1 MMSSDPKNKS
11 AMHDPMNAGS
21 AGNACGTSGHGGPA
35 ISRRGWLR
43 LAGGT
48 LAALQPLFGD
58 AGVWAAPARLGANMT
73 ADGVPRFEYHSLGG
87 ERELPSLR
95 FAGWHPVKPEMLV
108 LTRRGPSQQLHR
120 LAGPGLAPEPLTEGR
135 DGVGS
140 AMWEPGGAYLV
151 FTRDQG
157 GNEAWRL
164 YRLEAG
170 GNAPLALTPEG
181 ERVSDYAFLPKGQG
195 LVYLQERLDRRPRA
209 ETPVEDN
216 DEIGEIGV
224 IGEAGEAD
232 ETATATR
239 PASEAESTGENTKDG
254 KDGKEV
260 DVSKLLSTSPA
271 LANLWWVDPAKPEE
285 RRLLGAT
292 SGRLTGLRVSP
303 AGRVLAMVTRD
314 GRSQTLEFSLD
325 GSGARVPGAA
335 ARLGIGPSPRAE
347 DILWRRN
354 ATVGEFRHLVR
365 NDVAHGRNRNELT
378 DVGADLEDLSEPPV
392 GSDRPL
398 ALVYNVAG
406 VSSLR
411 LYRPGAAPV
420 EIAQD
425 LAPGVIRGVSW
436 HPTLPLLGF
445 EQVSSES
452 PSRLYVHSLEDGAT
466 RPWSSVGEGS
476 PLRSSVLRWKSFDG
490 LEITGLH
497 IAPPA
502 RFTGP
507 RPVYISLHGG
517 PSSQARPGYVA
528 GVMRAFVEQL
538 GMHVI
543 MPNVRGSD
551 GFGKTF
557 LKLDNGR
564 LRENAV
570 KDVSALLDLVAAR
583 EDMDAARVVVAGGSY
598 GGYLSLAVATH
609 ESPRLAGSICRVG
622 IANFVTFLENTESY
636 RRDNRRAEYGDERDP
651 AMREFLTSI
660 SPVTHADAVKKPL
673 MVVHGRN
680 DPRVPFGEAQA
691 MVAAVRAQGT
701 PVWFVSAADEGHS
714 FTKADNRAYLNQ
726 ASFEFVRRVIGGI
739 RLDR

>member
-1 MMSSDPKNKS
+1 MDDDFIPRTMSTRST
-11 AMHDPMNAGS
+11 M
-21 AGNACGTSGHGGPA
+21 
-35 ISRRGWLR
+35 SRRGWLR

-58 AGVWAAPARLGANMT
+58 ASLWAAPARLGANMT
-73 ADGVPRFEYHSLGG
+73 ADGVPRFEHHALGG
-87 ERELPSLR
+87 ERELPALR

-108 LTRRGPSQQLHR
+108 LMRRGPSQQLHR

-140 AMWEPGGAYLV
+140 ARWEPAAGYLV

-164 YRLEAG
+164 YRLDAG
-170 GNAPLALTPEG
+170 GDAPVAITPEG
-181 ERVSDYAFLPKGQG
+181 ERVSEYAFLPAGQG
-195 LVYLQERLDRRPRA
+195 LVYLQERLDRRPRPG
-209 ETPVEDN
+209 TPVEDDGEDGGE
-216 DEIGEIGV
+216 DERVEAPRVAASGV
-224 IGEAGEAD
+224 
-232 ETATATR
+232 
-239 PASEAESTGENTKDG
+239 ESALAVDDGMKDVG
-254 KDGKEV
+254 QEGAKDAAREL
-260 DVSKLLSTSPA
+260 DASKLLSTSPA
-271 LANLWWVDPAKPEE
+271 LANLWWVDPARPQE

-292 SGRLTGLRVSP
+292 AGRLTGLRVSP

-314 GRSQTLEFSLD
+314 GRSQTLAFALD
-325 GSGARVPGAA
+325 GSGARAPGAA
-335 ARLGIGPSPRAE
+335 ARLGLGTGERTE

-354 ATVGEFRHLVR
+354 AAVGEFRHLVR
-365 NDVAHGRNRNELT
+365 DDVAHGRHRNELT
-378 DVGADLEDLSEPPV
+378 DVGADLEGLAEPPA

-406 VSSLR
+406 VSALR
-411 LYRPGAAPV
+411 LYRPGTSPV

-445 EQVSSES
+445 EQVSAES
-452 PSRLYVHSLEDGAT
+452 PSRLYVHALEEGTT
-466 RPWSSVGEGS
+466 RPWSAAGEGV
-476 PLRSSVLRWKSFDG
+476 PLRSAVLRWKSFDG

-528 GVMRAFVEQL
+528 GVLRALVEQL
-538 GMHVI
+538 GMHLV

-564 LRENAV
+564 LREDAV

-583 EDMDAARVVVAGGSY
+583 SDMDAARVVVAGGSY

-622 IANFVTFLENTESY
+622 IANFVSFLENTESY

-660 SPVTHADAVKKPL
+660 SPLTHAEAVRKPL

-701 PVWFVSAADEGHS
+701 PVWFVSASDEGHS

-739 RLDR
+739 SLER

>member
-1 MMSSDPKNKS
+1 MTVDGKKMSSDPK
-11 AMHDPMNAGS
+11 MNAM
-21 AGNACGTSGHGGPA
+21 N
-35 ISRRGWLR
+35 RRGWLR

-48 LAALQPLFGD
+48 LAALQPLF
-58 AGVWAAPARLGANMT
+58 ASAELWAAPARLGANMS
-73 ADGVPRFEYHSLGG
+73 AEGVPRFEYHSLGG
-87 ERELPSLR
+87 ERELPTLR

-140 AMWEPGGAYLV
+140 AMWEPTGAYVV

-164 YRLEAG
+164 YRLDG
-170 GNAPLALTPEG
+170 GSGGIGGTAPVVLTPEG
-181 ERVSDYAFLPKGQG
+181 ERVSEYAFLPKGQG
-195 LVYLQERLDRRPRA
+195 LVYLQERLDRRPRP
-209 ETPVEDN
+209 ETPVEDD
-216 DEIGEIGV
+216 DERE
-224 IGEAGEAD
+224 
-232 ETATATR
+232 ETALATQ
-239 PASEAESTGENTKDG
+239 PAQQAASEAEPAAEGKEGG
-254 KDGKEV
+254 KDV
-260 DVSKLLSTSPA
+260 DPSKLLSKSPA
-271 LANLWWVDPAKPEE
+271 LANLWWVDPSKPEE

-292 SGRLTGLRVSP
+292 TGRLTSLRVSP

-314 GRSQTLEFSLD
+314 GRSQTLEFPLD

-335 ARLGIGPSPRAE
+335 ARLGIGSGAHAE
-347 DILWRRN
+347 DIIWRRN
-354 ATVGEFRHLVR
+354 AAVGEFRHLVR

-378 DVGADLEDLSEPPV
+378 DVGADLEDLAEGPV
-392 GSDRPL
+392 GGDRPL

-411 LYRPGAAPV
+411 LYRPGTAPV

-445 EQVSSES
+445 EQTSAES
-452 PSRLYVHSLEDGAT
+452 PSRLFVHSLEDKAT
-466 RPWSSVGEGS
+466 RPWSAAGEGT

-528 GVMRAFVEQL
+528 GVTRALVEQL
-538 GMHVI
+538 GMHIV

-570 KDVSALLDLVAAR
+570 KDVSALLDLIASR
-583 EDMDAARVVVAGGSY
+583 SDMDASRVVVAGGSY

-622 IANFVTFLENTESY
+622 IANFVSFLENTESY

-660 SPVTHADAVKKPL
+660 SPLTHADAVKKPL

-701 PVWFVSAADEGHS
+701 PVWFVSASDEGHS

-739 RLDR
+739 KLDR